1 MKITPMVVAA
11 STAETK
17 TAIDV
22 STITTEDLKR
32 WVETVVQLKDLISS
46 PPLVSELT
54 QILTANHEAMSVIT
68 ALIRPLGFVPAEEH
82 VEARLPPLLEAFKIL
97 NEEDQLVSFL
107 KDPSFLEAQ
116 QSVQQTPN
124 DSGVLTAL
132 QQFTS
137 KVTEM
142 YDSAIQK
149 RLQEDNIKITC
160 RKVVLAGN
168 EDFLGV
174 YKNMWQ
180 MIMKSDHEGCK
191 QIQTALAALRLPEKA
206 TTQTTSDPTTLYQHA
221 AMIQSTFQT
230 FVSEIAQTVDGV
242 EVSVPSSLKKM
253 GRIVEKTI
261 LKRKDDSGNADKVC
275 DVVRG
280 MILCDNLQQIAAI
293 IDYLRARQDVIILSR
308 IKDRFFDQPSAGGWR
323 DCMINFSFVSDVTN
337 QHICELQ
344 LVHNQ
349 MMTAR
354 KGLPGHAVYNRVR
367 NASEL
372 LGMFPAEQPQ
382 NKQELQEWLFQYHA
396 KGDKFTRGSPNLW
409 DTSKITDMSKLFV
422 GAEDFNEPIGRWDTS
437 HVKTMESMFTG
448 AKEFN
453 QPIGD
458 WDMANVEDVSG
469 MFRVATSFNQP
480 IGNWNMSNVK
490 NMANM
495 FGGAQQFN
503 QPIGEWDTS
512 KVEYM
517 LMMFN
522 EASNFNQPI
531 GEWNTSNVVSMRSM
545 FFEASNF
552 NQPIGNWNMSEVENI
567 SGMFR
572 AAAAFNQP
580 IGDWDTAK
588 VKFMQMMFKD
598 ATCFN
603 QPIGE
608 WNTSK
613 VEDMASMF
621 EDATSFNQPIM
632 QWDTS
637 MVEYM
642 HLMFFGATTFNQ
654 PIQVW
659 DTSSVDSMSRMLSGA
674 TAFNQRI
681 PEEWETRGALVP
693 ALDTE
698 AEVTGSK
705 ADIKS
710 LMCDDY

>member
-1 MKITPMVVAA
+1 LQANSN
-11 STAETK
+11 STG
-17 TAIDV
+17 
-22 STITTEDLKR
+22 S
-32 WVETVVQLKDLISS
+32 
-46 PPLVSELT
+46 
-54 QILTANHEAMSVIT
+54 
-68 ALIRPLGFVPAEEH
+68 
-82 VEARLPPLLEAFKIL
+82 
-97 NEEDQLVSFL
+97 
-107 KDPSFLEAQ
+107 
-116 QSVQQTPN
+116 
-124 DSGVLTAL
+124 
-132 QQFTS
+132 
-137 KVTEM
+137 
-142 YDSAIQK
+142 
-149 RLQEDNIKITC
+149 
-160 RKVVLAGN
+160 
-168 EDFLGV
+168 
-174 YKNMWQ
+174 
-180 MIMKSDHEGCK
+180 
-191 QIQTALAALRLPEKA
+191 
-206 TTQTTSDPTTLYQHA
+206 TQTSRESQHA

-261 LKRKDDSGNADKVC
+261 LKRKDDPGNADKVC

-280 MILCDNLQQIAAI
+280 MILCDNLQQIAAV
-293 IDYLRARQDVIILSR
+293 IDYFRARQDVIILSR

-396 KGDKFTRGSPNLW
+396 RVDKFTRGSPNLW

-437 HVKTMESMFTG
+437 HVKTMESMFNG

-458 WDMANVEDVSG
+458 WDMSNVEDVSG

-503 QPIGEWDTS
+503 QPIGEW
-512 KVEYM
+512 K
-517 LMMFN
+517 
-522 EASNFNQPI
+522 
-531 GEWNTSNVVSMRSM
+531 TSNVVSMRSM

-603 QPIGE
+603 QLIGE

-642 HLMFFGATTFNQ
+642 HRMFFGCFSGRQ
-654 PIQVW
+654 HL
-659 DTSSVDSMSRMLSGA
+659 TSQSKCGTHLAS
-674 TAFNQRI
+674 TA
-681 PEEWETRGALVP
+681 
-693 ALDTE
+693 
-698 AEVTGSK
+698 
-705 ADIKS
+705 
-710 LMCDDY
+710 